1 MSSFSRLFGHGNG
14 AILAIIFFFCLFIL
28 ENKLNYDDEIMVMQ
42 NVWYPLWSLV
52 PGFIVSVGAKIL
64 QHFDHLA
71 TSPILN
77 IPYSLLAMYGFIIVG
92 IVIPCSMINRSKKC
106 KKFVLKKI
114 LTPLIICRNWQWIE
128 INQKGL
134 RLLSLKKSRK
144 NKWIKTLEPSTDYG
158 HPMKAKIKETENLG
172 RCGRQNM
179 LRPYLKFGSGSGFWA
194 VQGRWFPHW
203 ASVVRAQECLLI
215 PLFVK
220 NFKEKNFYKF
230 GRNGSIKNFCQ
241 CHDNRWQ
248 IV

>member
-1 MSSFSRLFGHGNG
+1 MEKRINCKIFVLFCIPILIEVYFHFRLFGRGNG
-14 AILAIIFFFCLFIL
+14 HILAIIFFCCLFIL
-28 ENKLNYDDEIMVMQ
+28 ENRLNYDDEIMVMQ

-128 INQKGL
+128 INQNFGTIWQRSNLHLAGK
-134 RLLSLKKSRK
+134 LSDWAK
-144 NKWIKTLEPSTDYG
+144 NL
-158 HPMKAKIKETENLG
+158 
-172 RCGRQNM
+172 
-179 LRPYLKFGSGSGFWA
+179 
-194 VQGRWFPHW
+194 
-203 ASVVRAQECLLI
+203 
-215 PLFVK
+215 
-220 NFKEKNFYKF
+220 
-230 GRNGSIKNFCQ
+230 
-241 CHDNRWQ
+241 
-248 IV
+248 